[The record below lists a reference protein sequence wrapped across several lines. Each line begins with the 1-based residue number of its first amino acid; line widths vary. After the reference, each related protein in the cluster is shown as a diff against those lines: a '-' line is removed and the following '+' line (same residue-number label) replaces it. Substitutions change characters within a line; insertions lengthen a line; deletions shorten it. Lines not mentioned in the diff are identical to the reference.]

1 MKVLQSKFCHT
12 VRAAQRYLK
21 TPTLKVGVTALL
33 MFTAMPA
40 LAGDWIPATQYG
52 ASKQQLAAL
61 APLPNQPT
69 YFNIT
74 MKDVEKKVAEAMV
87 GEGVAEHV
95 ETNVLPS
102 GTPLLYKANH
112 PIELVVHALQVDP
125 DAKRWQAEAYIIAD
139 GKTEA
144 VKPIAGRYDEMMR
157 VPMLTRQMGMKDVIT
172 LDDLEMRLVP
182 SRKLRKDTVLDVD
195 HMIGKSARRMIS
207 ADRMIRQSELT
218 TAIAVEKD
226 RSVEMIYRT
235 PTMSIRTMGKAL
247 ENGAAGELI
256 RVMNQDTQ
264 RTISAKVIDSS
275 RVEVAPMSAIN

>member
-1 MKVLQSKFCHT
+1 MNSRICI
-12 VRAAQRYLK
+12 
-21 TPTLKVGVTALL
+21 ALL
-33 MFTAMPA
+33 TSFFAAPS
-40 LAGDWIPATQYG
+40 LAGDWLPAAQYG
-52 ASKQQLAAL
+52 ASKQQVAAL

-87 GEGVAEHV
+87 GEGVAEYV

-102 GTPLLYKANH
+102 GTPILFKANH
-112 PIELVVHALQVDP
+112 PIELVVHALQIDP

-144 VKPIAGRYDEMMR
+144 VKPIAGRYDELMR

-172 LDDLEMRLVP
+172 LDDMEMRLVA
-182 SRKLRKDTVLDVD
+182 SRKLRKDTVTDVD
-195 HMIGKSARRMIS
+195 QMIGKSARRLIS
-207 ADRMIRQSELT
+207 AGRMIRQSELT
-218 TAIAVEKD
+218 TAIAVERD
-226 RSVEMIYRT
+226 RSVEMVYRT

-247 ENGAAGELI
+247 ENGAAGDLI